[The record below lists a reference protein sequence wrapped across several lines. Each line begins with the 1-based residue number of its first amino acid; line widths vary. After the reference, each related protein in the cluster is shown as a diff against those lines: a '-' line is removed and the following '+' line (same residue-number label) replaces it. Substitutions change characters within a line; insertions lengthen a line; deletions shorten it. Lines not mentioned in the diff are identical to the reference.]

1 MIKTKFFFQRKLLY
15 FKTIF
20 YLSGPIR
27 KEKLRLQR
35 NKFRIINFD
44 FVESNLFSERKFCF

>member
-27 KEKLRLQR
+27 NEKLRLQR
-35 NKFRIINFD
+35 NKFD
-44 FVESNLFSERKFCF
+44 FEEGNLFWKRKFCF